1 MTNKKRAIVIFMAV
15 AVVFVMFFSSF
26 FVAKNTKHNCTGEH
40 CSICLQIENCKNA
53 LRELSFDFL
62 TVYVEMSAP
71 VLILFTVF
79 VFYKI
84 YIHITLVSLKVKL
97 SN

>member
-40 CSICLQIENCKNA
+40 CRICLQIENCKNA
-53 LRELSFDFL
+53 LRELTFDFL

-71 VLILFTVF
+71 ILILFTVF

>member
-15 AVVFVMFFSSF
+15 TVVFVMFFSSF
-26 FVAKNTKHNCTGEH
+26 FVAKNTKHNCVGEH
-40 CSICLQIENCKNA
+40 CSICLQIENCKTA
-53 LRELSFDFL
+53 LRELTFDFL
-62 TVYVEMSAP
+62 TVCIEISAAI
-71 VLILFTVF
+71 LILFTAF
-79 VFYKI
+79 ISYKI